1 MNFAK
6 IDCYLEKQPQL
17 LAHIIDSN
25 YLKWTID
32 LKLRAKS
39 MEKKKKKNLG
49 EKKEKAFEPLDYA
62 KSLRHKKSKTLT
74 TTVYREIKVEILLNF
89 KNC

>member
-6 IDCYLEKQPQL
+6 IDCYLENQPQL

-39 MEKKKKKNLG
+39 MKKKKNLG

-62 KSLRHKKSKTLT
+62 KSLRHKKSETLT

>member
-6 IDCYLEKQPQL
+6 IDCYLEYQPQL

-39 MEKKKKKNLG
+39 MKKKKKPRGKKGESFWTLG
-49 EKKEKAFEPLDYA
+49 LCKIP
-62 KSLRHKKSKTLT
+62 KT
-74 TTVYREIKVEILLNF
+74 
-89 KNC
+89 

>member
-1 MNFAK
+1 
-6 IDCYLEKQPQL
+6 
-17 LAHIIDSN
+17 
-25 YLKWTID
+25 
-32 LKLRAKS
+32 
-39 MEKKKKKNLG
+39 MEIKKKNLG